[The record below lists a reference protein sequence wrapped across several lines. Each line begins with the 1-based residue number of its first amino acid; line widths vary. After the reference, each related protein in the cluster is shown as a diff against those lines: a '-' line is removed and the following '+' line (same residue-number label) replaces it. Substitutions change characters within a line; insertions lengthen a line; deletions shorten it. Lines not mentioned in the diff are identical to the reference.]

1 MAFAKVIRRPYFT
14 MPRLVQVL
22 QLAAIS
28 LAPGAWS
35 ASLIASHFAGGIYT
49 LSLTTSS
56 NTTGTLSVTSQTS
69 GCGTTPGWIELY
81 ADSRKLYCFDESWT
95 GRGVIA
101 EYGVAT
107 DGRLTLTGQVR
118 TTGNSVHGLL
128 YGGADGRGFVATA
141 E

>member
-1 MAFAKVIRRPYFT
+1 MSLFVQLLAGLT
-14 MPRLVQVL
+14 LVPSAL
-22 QLAAIS
+22 
-28 LAPGAWS
+28 GAT
-35 ASLIASHFAGGIYT
+35 LIASHFAGGIYT
-49 LSLTTSS
+49 LSLAAANTS
-56 NTTGTLSVTSQTS
+56 GTLSITSQGT

-95 GRGVIA
+95 GSGYIS
-101 EYGVAT
+101 EYGVAN
-107 DGRLTLTGQVR
+107 DGKLSLTGQAR